1 MCVEVRK
8 QCECGL
14 KEAQFH
20 MRDNIMSSEVIDR
33 LYCPSCSAKTEMDK
47 ETMLDDNGW
56 IIEYDM
62 DLARMY
68 AISKLSMDPTQV
80 NPEFLFDDGYVA
92 WREMYPGETEDIAG
106 EREQIISTKKE
117 NPKRYL
123 EEINAWSINRINHL
137 KEVGWRKAQNA

>member
-1 MCVEVRK
+1 MCVEIRK
-8 QCECGL
+8 QCECGS
-14 KEAQFH
+14 KEVQFH

-33 LYCPSCSAKTEMDK
+33 LYCPSCSAKAEMDN

-68 AISKLSMDPTQV
+68 AISKLSMDPAGV
-80 NPEFLFDDGYVA
+80 NPEFIFDAGYVA
-92 WREMYPGETEDIAG
+92 WREMYPGETADIAG
-106 EREQIISTKKE
+106 EREQIISTMKE

-123 EEINAWSINRINHL
+123 EEIKAWSINRINQL
-137 KEVGWRKAQNA
+137 KEAGWRKAQNT

>member
-8 QCECGL
+8 QCECGA
-14 KEAQFH
+14 KEVQFH

-33 LYCPSCSAKTEMDK
+33 LYCPSCSATAEKDNA
-47 ETMLDDNGW
+47 TMLNDNGW

-68 AISKLSMDPTQV
+68 AISKLAMDPTTL
-80 NPEFLFDDGYVA
+80 NPEFIFDAGYVS
-92 WREMYPGETEDIAG
+92 WREMYPGETKDIAG
-106 EREQIISTKKE
+106 EREKIILTMKE

-123 EEINAWSINRINHL
+123 EKINAWSINRINQL
-137 KEVGWRKAQNA
+137 KEAGWRKAQNA